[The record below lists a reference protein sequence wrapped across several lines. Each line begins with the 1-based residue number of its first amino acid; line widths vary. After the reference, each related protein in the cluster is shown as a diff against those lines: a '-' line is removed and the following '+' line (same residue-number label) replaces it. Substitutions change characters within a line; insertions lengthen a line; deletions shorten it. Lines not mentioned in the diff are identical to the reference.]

1 MFTFFPQEPLLRFGK
16 RSWSKACQAQP
27 SLGHTQARMHV
38 YSMQVILSSTKSK
51 GKGTE
56 PQYHNIESSQHDPVK
71 ASKKKKKNFI
81 TNIYGFTSLLMEH
94 SDFKCT
100 YPKSEWC
107 FISGVSLYIHRRD
120 LKINQNQSA
129 FYNYR

>member
-1 MFTFFPQEPLLRFGK
+1 MTQLRL
-16 RSWSKACQAQP
+16 Q
-27 SLGHTQARMHV
+27 
-38 YSMQVILSSTKSK
+38 
-51 GKGTE
+51 
-56 PQYHNIESSQHDPVK
+56 
-71 ASKKKKKNFI
+71 KKKKKNFI